1 MESTVNLEKEELFFR
16 KIILESA
23 KSAYHKEICVYTD
36 FLNINEISIFH
47 SMEKELPLIAFS
59 MYGGY
64 EGADRVRICFHGDR
78 IKEHGKVLLQPEEKN
93 DYPIECLRIYPASEK
108 FAQENDHRDYLGAI
122 LNVGIERS
130 KLGDILVKGK
140 EAYCYCDAQLSE
152 YIKTS
157 LSKVKHNTVR
167 VEVIKPEDVQATI
180 SFQEVT
186 GSVASFRLDA
196 LIALAFRTSR
206 SSIIGLIAG
215 EKVFVN
221 ARLITSNSYMLKPDD
236 IVSVRGFGKFKVKAQ
251 GGISK
256 KGRIYATLSIYQ

>member
-1 MESTVNLEKEELFFR
+1 MEITVNLEKEELLFR
-16 KIILESA
+16 KILLETA

-47 SMEKELPLIAFS
+47 SMEKELPLLAYS

-64 EGADRVRICFHGDR
+64 EGAERVRICFHGER
-78 IKEHGKVLLQPEEKN
+78 IKEHGTIVLQTKEKN
-93 DYPIECLRIYPASEK
+93 EYPIECLRIYPTSEK
-108 FAQENDHRDYLGAI
+108 FARELDHRDYLGAI

-130 KLGDILVKGK
+130 KLGDILVRGK
-140 EAYCYCDAQLSE
+140 EAYCYCDALLSE
-152 YIKTS
+152 YVKTS
-157 LSKVKHNTVR
+157 LGKVRHNIVR
-167 VEVIKPEDVQATI
+167 VEVIKPEEVQATT
-180 SFQEVT
+180 SFKEVT
-186 GSVASFRLDA
+186 GSVASFRLDS

-206 SSIIGLIAG
+206 SSITGLIAG

-221 ARLITSNSYMLKPDD
+221 ARLITSNSFILKPDD
-236 IVSVRGFGKFKVKAQ
+236 IVSVRGFGKFKVKEQ